1 MDHIKKDLAKRLLI
15 ITGLCFLA
23 ESVLSILVREVLLP
37 AAASLA
43 RFEST
48 HGTLELR
55 DFLEILR
62 TLVFGDNQVAVM
74 GIFTRSGAFLLLL
87 LSAVLLLLPYLAGV
101 VIAAN
106 IAAAQFEVLQK
117 EREAE
122 HAAYEEKRNLMISDF
137 AHDLR
142 TPIMTITGYARALS
156 DHMVEDPAMQAEY
169 LDAIRRKSE
178 RVSELINLL
187 FDFAR
192 LGSTNY
198 KLTLGSCDMNEL
210 ALETAAALYTD
221 AEEAGMEF
229 NIMIPEEPY
238 SVQADRAQAG
248 RIFTNL
254 ITNAIR
260 HNPQGTEIAV
270 IGRRLAGVEYIAVA
284 DTGRTIEG
292 DTAKLFDP
300 FVKGDASRTGDK
312 GSGLGLSISKKIAEL
327 HGWELTLQQPYEKY
341 TKAFVLCIPE
351 D

>member
-1 MDHIKKDLAKRLLI
+1 MAKKKTILDLYKMKE
-15 ITGLCFLA
+15 TGEQAVWMVLYDACF
-23 ESVLSILVREVLLP
+23 
-37 AAASLA
+37 AS
-43 RFEST
+43 
-48 HGTLELR
+48 
-55 DFLEILR
+55 
-62 TLVFGDNQVAVM
+62 
-74 GIFTRSGAFLLLL
+74 
-87 LSAVLLLLPYLAGV
+87 Y
-101 VIAAN
+101 
-106 IAAAQFEVLQK
+106 
-117 EREAE
+117 
-122 HAAYEEKRNLMISDF
+122 
-137 AHDLR
+137 
-142 TPIMTITGYARALS
+142 
-156 DHMVEDPAMQAEY
+156 
-169 LDAIRRKSE
+169 
-178 RVSELINLL
+178 
-187 FDFAR
+187 
-192 LGSTNY
+192 
-198 KLTLGSCDMNEL
+198 
-210 ALETAAALYTD
+210 

-327 HGWELTLQQPYEKY
+327 HGWELSLQQPYEKY